1 MVSRCIAR
9 FFGKKAPLYRVIPDW
24 QKPIYR
30 DPFDYPLRSIEEV
43 RKEIA
48 ENPPNQRAVMKLS
61 EYRDVPEGTLDLR
74 NMVVKMEIDMRDWK
88 LTEKQTQRLAFI
100 LGPRYKNSPKF
111 KIVSRQY
118 PTREQNIQKC
128 LDILHEL
135 YMEAKRAP

>member
-1 MVSRCIAR
+1 MVSRCITR
-9 FFGKKAPLYRVIPDW
+9 LFSTKPPLYRVIPDW
-24 QKPIYR
+24 QKPMYR

-43 RKEIA
+43 RKEMK
-48 ENPPNQRAVMKLS
+48 ENPPIQRANLHLS
-61 EYRDVPEGTLDLR
+61 EFRDVPDGTLDLR

-88 LTEKQTQRLAFI
+88 LTVKQTSRLAFI

-111 KIVSRQY
+111 KIVCRQY

-128 LDILHEL
+128 MDILFEL